1 MTIKKVVSK
10 LVKTSTSTSTSTK
23 TNTNTNTNT
32 NTSTDKPRGKKDV
45 FEILDGQVKIYS
57 TNSNVF

>member
-10 LVKTSTSTSTSTK
+10 LVKTSTK
-23 TNTNTNTNT
+23 T

-45 FEILDGQVKIYS
+45 FEILDGQVKIYH